1 MVGGSLSSL
10 GVKGGIEVDP
20 DVFFMYDP
28 EVFIQRSPVK
38 GNLYGTSLVYGTWLA
53 YVTLSYLFRS
63 VKETVKISVFE
74 AKTTSAYFSI

>member
-10 GVKGGIEVDP
+10 GVKEVDP

-38 GNLYGTSLVYGTWLA
+38 GNLYGTSFVYGTWLA
-53 YVTLSYLFRS
+53 YVNHLKATH
-63 VKETVKISVFE
+63 
-74 AKTTSAYFSI
+74 